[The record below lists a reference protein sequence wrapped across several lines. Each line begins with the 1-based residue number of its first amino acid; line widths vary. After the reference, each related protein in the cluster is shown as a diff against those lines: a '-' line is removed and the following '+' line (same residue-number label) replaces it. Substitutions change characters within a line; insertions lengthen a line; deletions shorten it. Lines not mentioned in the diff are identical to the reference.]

1 MASTAARRR
10 EVISESVISE
20 SVFSGLRA
28 RVGSLVADSLITDL
42 LITDLLITDLLI
54 TDLLITDL
62 LISDPLASRYSCTEI
77 TNQSEASIALNSG
90 CPPRSGNRFGSIPS
104 DTVADQASKMS
115 RATSSRP
122 AARQRPRKAMN
133 V

>member
-1 MASTAARRR
+1 MGSTAARRR

-28 RVGSLVADSLITDL
+28 RVGSLVADSLLPDL

-54 TDLLITDL
+54 T
-62 LISDPLASRYSCTEI
+62 DPLASRYSCTEI
-77 TNQSEASIALNSG
+77 TNQSEASTALNSG

>member
-20 SVFSGLRA
+20 SVFRRLRA
-28 RVGSLVADSLITDL
+28 PACSLITDL

-62 LISDPLASRYSCTEI
+62 LASRNSCTAM
-77 TNQSEASIALNSG
+77 TNQSEASTALNSG
-90 CPPRSGNRFGSIPS
+90 CPPWSGNRFGSIPS
-104 DTVADQASKMS
+104 DTVADQAIRMS
-115 RATSSRP
+115 RATPRRP
-122 AARQRPRKAMN
+122 VARQRPRKAMKVSRPQSLN
-133 V
+133 HG